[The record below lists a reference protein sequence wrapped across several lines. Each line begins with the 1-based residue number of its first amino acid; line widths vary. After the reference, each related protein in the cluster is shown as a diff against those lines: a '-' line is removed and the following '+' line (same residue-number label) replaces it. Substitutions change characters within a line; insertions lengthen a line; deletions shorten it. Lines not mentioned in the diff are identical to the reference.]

1 MFTMTG
7 EIAGESGQITYSNGK
22 ITGTN
27 DAVNYA
33 KRIFKM
39 RKNEWLGIVGAQSV
53 GNHIENEFAAYEIIL
68 GLFDSPPTI
77 TGEPPTDDV
86 PFDAVI

>member
-27 DAVNYA
+27 EAVDFA
-33 KRIFKM
+33 KRIF
-39 RKNEWLGIVGAQSV
+39 RSLDGEWIGIVGAESFK
-53 GNHIENEFAAYEIIL
+53 NHIENEFAAYEIIL